1 MRKMRF
7 MAEEFFRSFHKSL
20 FKDILLMAMFS
31 VSLVMSV
38 IMCSYHFD
46 LGERYSYN
54 VQQVGDSKWYDTILP
69 QECEEEFSD
78 SMGTVSGCR
87 KIMDYCETLTSMEE
101 YPLFCMNSY
110 QGIYLRKQDLDR
122 FFSGRDYSGFLS
134 ESQKDSVVGYFGEG
148 TYPLHCMQSAQVCLD
163 AYHFFGMRVQEG
175 EGFTE
180 QNLEMEESTDPIPV
194 LVGSGYK
201 GILTVGTELEMLYCG
216 YVYPCKVAGI
226 LERGASLPEYQ
237 LFNGDMRSLDTSI
250 IYPFGIKLKTDPKE
264 VEEIRKYAWNNFLA
278 LDFGFSEVKDDR
290 KVRDQVAAY
299 RDIGEEYGFP
309 PLHLASP
316 AMGIELLR
324 KASDSSIRIMFV
336 LTIALIGFSFYGLA
350 VTFYDKIM
358 SNRRNYGI
366 YLMNGCPLGMIVIPC
381 LAEVAVILL
390 PGILASR
397 LVFSAPALEIYK
409 IGAIMRVVYLLAG
422 GAFLVGAAFLVFI
435 MRGVD
440 TEHLIRQKD

>member
-1 MRKMRF
+1 MRKIRF

-46 LGERYSYN
+46 LGERYAHN
-54 VQQVGDSKWYDTILP
+54 VQQVGDARWYQTVLQ

-78 SMGTVSGCR
+78 SMGTVAGCR
-87 KIMDYCETLTSMEE
+87 KIMDYCETLASLEE
-101 YPLFCMNSY
+101 YPIFFVNSY
-110 QGIYLRKQDLDR
+110 QGVYLRKQDLDR
-122 FFSGRDYSGFLS
+122 FFGGRDYSGFLS
-134 ESQKDSVVGYFGEG
+134 ESQKNPVSGLFGDG
-148 TYPLHCMQSAQVCLD
+148 AYLLHNMQGAQVCLD
-163 AYHFFGMRVQEG
+163 AYHFFGIQVQEG

-194 LVGSGYK
+194 LVGSDYK

-226 LERGASLPEYQ
+226 LKRGASLPEYQ
-237 LFNGDMRSLDTSI
+237 QFNGDMRSLDTCI
-250 IYPFGIKLKTDPKE
+250 VYPFGIKLKTDPKD
-264 VEEIRKYAWNNFLA
+264 VEEIKKYAWNNFLA
-278 LDFGFSEVKDDR
+278 LDFGISEVKDEG
-290 KVRDQVAAY
+290 KVKDQVAAY

-309 PLHLASP
+309 PLHLTSP

-350 VTFYDKIM
+350 VTFYDKIQ

-366 YLMNGCPLGMIVIPC
+366 YLMNGCPLCMIAIPC
-381 LAEVAVILL
+381 LAEIAAILV
-390 PGILASR
+390 PGILVSR
-397 LVFSAPALEIYK
+397 MVF
-409 IGAIMRVVYLLAG
+409 
-422 GAFLVGAAFLVFI
+422 
-435 MRGVD
+435 
-440 TEHLIRQKD
+440 